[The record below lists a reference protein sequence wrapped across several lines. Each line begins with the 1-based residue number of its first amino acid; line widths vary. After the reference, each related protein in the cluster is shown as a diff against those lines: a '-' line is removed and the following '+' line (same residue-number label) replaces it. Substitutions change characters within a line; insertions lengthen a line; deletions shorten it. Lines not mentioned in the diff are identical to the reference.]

1 MKKETYAYP
10 STMARMKAEYKIF
23 ILAFVFIVIADSI
36 GQIQVPLG
44 PGTLILFPIFYSLIM
59 GVISGPEVLKIFN
72 KKEVKAASKLVIV
85 AYCSIIGLLAAS
97 PLCPAREFVIA
108 SANSI
113 NFTAPLTLVGAY
125 AGISIGDQIKSF
137 VKQGWKM
144 IIVGVLV
151 MTGTFLGSACIAQLV
166 LSLTNAI

>member
-1 MKKETYAYP
+1 MKKWSGFRWFEF
-10 STMARMKAEYKIF
+10 AEGVLLVLLGISAAAVVLSKI
-23 ILAFVFIVIADSI
+23 L
-36 GQIQVPLG
+36 PL
-44 PGTLILFPIFYSLIM
+44 
-59 GVISGPEVLKIFN
+59 
-72 KKEVKAASKLVIV
+72 KLPIV

-97 PLCPAREFVIA
+97 PICPAREFVIA
-108 SANSI
+108 AANGI

-151 MTGTFLGSACIAQLV
+151 MTGTFLGSAAIAQVV